1 MYIATIGCIVS
12 IALYAITIIVGLFLK
27 RKLFDDSIGSAK
39 SEMTAGEVANA
50 ILTKYGFGSEIDNNE
65 EDNNEEDIDEESNED
80 DETEES
86 NADEVGKP
94 RFNFNATNEEIDE
107 KLLSSIN
114 ATTYE
119 TVDRIDDKI
128 QTYGVNYGDGNIFLS
143 SDIYDSKSLDAIG
156 IAAYQAMSLVCECDE
171 TKPAK
176 FSLISFLTAI
186 PRCILQVGWLAAVI
200 PFLGVLS
207 LSVKTVLIVNIIV
220 IVAFLLNLLSLLYPK
235 YIAEKTVEEL
245 ISEQIIGENE
255 VEIVYETTNVL
266 ANKTATSCFGFL
278 RWFLKLM
285 GYDV

>member
-65 EDNNEEDIDEESNED
+65 EDNNED

-128 QTYGVNYGDGNIFLS
+128 QTYGVNYGDGKIFLS